1 MRRLAAAL
9 LAALMLLAVA
19 ACDSNNQDT
28 TTAAPTTAAP
38 TTEAA
43 ATEADAA
50 ADATEAEATTAAAE
64 ATTAAATTTAAAP
77 AAEVDVMQPF
87 SAYPEPIVISVGR
100 QNNAGGQFA
109 PGESA
114 GDNSYTRML
123 KDVLNI
129 EIDVAGGFDA
139 NGDEY
144 ENTLALRAASNTLPD
159 TFGITESSK
168 SRVLFQQLVEGG
180 RLADLTDIYGK
191 AIGGRTKE
199 SIDAT
204 DSAAALQHMT
214 VGGKLYGVTSE
225 KEGYNTALLWIRKD
239 WLDKCGLEV
248 PKTVEDVTNVA
259 LEFVKQKPGGM
270 DNTIGIAVSPDPNG
284 GLFGQWMGVL
294 PVFNALGSYPDIWI
308 DDGTGKAVF
317 GAVQPETK
325 EALAVLASWIQSGV
339 MDKNFVTMKNGD
351 EVRDTYLSTNA
362 CGMIFNAW
370 WDPWPQWNGL
380 QDASVNN
387 NEGLEWIPVFAPLNG
402 AGQFVPKNETIST
415 GGQVVLA
422 SFEHPEAV
430 VKALNLYTDVVT
442 FRNPEYQDLIDK
454 YVTPVEGLTDY
465 RTMSPF
471 VGDLY
476 KPQSRLINAEVI
488 NSYKATGVLDLDPR
502 VSGDVNSIQGAYD
515 WANNNTMSD
524 WYKDKN
530 EDEAGKYE
538 SMYVGHTAF
547 DIVGN
552 LYLEGEK
559 SGVYKEKN
567 QIFVGSTDSAADYG
581 QMLLD
586 LRNTAFLQIISGE
599 KPIDY
604 FDEFVEQWHNL
615 GGEIITQEVNE
626 IVGG

>member
-1 MRRLAAAL
+1 
-9 LAALMLLAVA
+9 
-19 ACDSNNQDT
+19 
-28 TTAAPTTAAP
+28 
-38 TTEAA
+38 
-43 ATEADAA
+43 
-50 ADATEAEATTAAAE
+50 
-64 ATTAAATTTAAAP
+64 
-77 AAEVDVMQPF
+77 
-87 SAYPEPIVISVGR
+87 
-100 QNNAGGQFA
+100 
-109 PGESA
+109 
-114 GDNSYTRML
+114 
-123 KDVLNI
+123 
-129 EIDVAGGFDA
+129 
-139 NGDEY
+139 
-144 ENTLALRAASNTLPD
+144 
-159 TFGITESSK
+159 
-168 SRVLFQQLVEGG
+168 
-180 RLADLTDIYGK
+180 
-191 AIGGRTKE
+191 
-199 SIDAT
+199 
-204 DSAAALQHMT
+204 
-214 VGGKLYGVTSE
+214 
-225 KEGYNTALLWIRKD
+225 
-239 WLDKCGLEV
+239 
-248 PKTVEDVTNVA
+248 
-259 LEFVKQKPGGM
+259 
-270 DNTIGIAVSPDPNG
+270 
-284 GLFGQWMGVL
+284 
-294 PVFNALGSYPDIWI
+294 
-308 DDGTGKAVF
+308 
-317 GAVQPETK
+317 
-325 EALAVLASWIQSGV
+325 

-430 VKALNLYTDVVT
+430 VKALNLYTEVVT

-471 VGDLY
+471 VGGLY
-476 KPQSRLINAEVI
+476 QTQSRLINAEVI

-502 VSGDVNSIQGAYD
+502 VSGDVLNIQGAYD